1 MARELLSQREYA
13 RRRGVALQAIQRHV
27 ASGII
32 QLVNGKVDPVQADN
46 SWGLIRR
53 ARTSKQD
60 DEAGQRSAR
69 SKVVVALAKLRL
81 SKQAFETKRELYVDR
96 AAALELA
103 AKEADLVLAFFRNA
117 PAAYAETFATE
128 LCIDAAVG
136 LRILEKFMGL
146 ALQEIGDLKTQAIRD
161 TERA

>member
-1 MARELLSQREYA
+1 MAQELISLREYA

-27 ASGII
+27 ASGVI

-53 ARTSKQD
+53 ARTAHQD

-81 SKQAFETKRELYVDR
+81 LKQSFETKRELYVDR
-96 AAALELA
+96 EAALELA
-103 AKEADLVLAFFRNA
+103 AKEADLVLDFFRAA
-117 PAAYAETFATE
+117 PAAYAEIFATE
-128 LCIDAAVG
+128 LCIDVTQA
-136 LRILEKFMGL
+136 LRILDKFMTL
-146 ALQEIGDLKTQAIRD
+146 ALEEIGDLKAQAIRD